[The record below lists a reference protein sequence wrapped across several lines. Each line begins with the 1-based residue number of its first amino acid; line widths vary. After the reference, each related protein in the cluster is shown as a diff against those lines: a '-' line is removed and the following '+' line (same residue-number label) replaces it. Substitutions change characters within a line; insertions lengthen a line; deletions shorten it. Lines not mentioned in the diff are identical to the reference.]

1 MEVSLSGWITFTYH
15 FAQCSYFSPQN
26 KCSSSSSKIFRKC
39 RWEEWRPENQF
50 RRLRLNKWRMKN
62 IWEDTE
68 IFQLTLKHPEHWTEA
83 MNTNW
88 DAAIFN
94 LCKMFLPVFSSKW
107 AIKRNGN
114 KLPQENGKHTLLRC
128 FCYGNCLWPTAHGS
142 KQPVGAAPV
151 KVTWQTSK
159 SCCSELE
166 LCSFRIRSEKR
177 QTCSETNPGLTSN
190 VTFLELQALPFF
202 KCKEKHFFEI
212 MSYNLFTMLQHWS
225 VLIQLTVLFLLH
237 SSTFLNNH

>member
-1 MEVSLSGWITFTYH
+1 
-15 FAQCSYFSPQN
+15 
-26 KCSSSSSKIFRKC
+26 
-39 RWEEWRPENQF
+39 
-50 RRLRLNKWRMKN
+50 
-62 IWEDTE
+62 
-68 IFQLTLKHPEHWTEA
+68 
-83 MNTNW
+83 
-88 DAAIFN
+88 
-94 LCKMFLPVFSSKW
+94 MFLPVFSSKW
-107 AIKRNGN
+107 AIKRNRN

-166 LCSFRIRSEKR
+166 LCSFRIRREKR
-177 QTCSETNPGLTSN
+177 QTCSETNPGLTLN